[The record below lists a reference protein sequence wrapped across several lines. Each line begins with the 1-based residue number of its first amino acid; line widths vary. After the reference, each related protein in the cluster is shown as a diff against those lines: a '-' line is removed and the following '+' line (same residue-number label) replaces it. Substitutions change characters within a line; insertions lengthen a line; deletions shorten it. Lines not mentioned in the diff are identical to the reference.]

1 MGGAQ
6 SLRLPHGKGPHQV
19 GCTDVMVGPN
29 RKGLFFRLFYP
40 CLPQE
45 GAEQPLWIPRREYCD
60 GLADYI
66 NLKWCTPLLSV
77 TFGSYRVP
85 VSWNGPFKACG
96 SRYPLIIF
104 SHGLGAF
111 RTVYSA
117 VCAEMASRGFLVM
130 ALEHRTQEQ
139 SLIFSLKWGH
149 SEAESNAKYSPF
161 PCMPRVSDEWQLL
174 SDLTWLSC
182 YSRRDHSAC
191 ATYFCK
197 AEAGGSDSLEAALQ
211 EEWIPFRRVQE
222 GRKEFHFRN
231 PQVHQRANECVRGLR
246 LVQDISSG
254 KAVTNVLHKGFDL
267 SALKESV
274 DLSKVAVMGH
284 SFGGAT
290 AILALSKE
298 DHFRCAVA
306 LDAWMFPLKNDLYHK
321 VTKPVLFIN
330 TEKFQTAESVAKMK
344 RLSSRNRQT
353 KIITLLGSV
362 HLSQT
367 DFTFLAGNLLNRLFQ
382 TRGTLDPYA
391 GLDITNRAALAFL
404 QKHLRLEEDFDQWN
418 NLLEGIG
425 DSVIPEAP
433 LCISSL

>member
-1 MGGAQ
+1 FPWGGGSPGRGRRCSSGLGVSGAVSSSGRHGGSAVPRAPPWERSSPSGLHGCDGGPQ
-6 SLRLPHGKGPHQV
+6 PEGAFLPV
-19 GCTDVMVGPN
+19 V
-29 RKGLFFRLFYP
+29 
-40 CLPQE
+40 LPLPSPG
-45 GAEQPLWIPRREYCD
+45 GAEQPLWIPRHEYCQ

-66 NLKWCTPLLSV
+66 NWNRKWCTPLLSV
-77 TFGSYRVP
+77 SFGSYRVP
-85 VSWNGPFKACG
+85 VSWNGPFKSCG

-104 SHGLGAF
+104 SHGLGGF
-111 RTVYSA
+111 RTIYSA

-130 ALEHRTQEQ
+130 ALEHR
-139 SLIFSLKWGH
+139 
-149 SEAESNAKYSPF
+149 
-161 PCMPRVSDEWQLL
+161 
-174 SDLTWLSC
+174 
-182 YSRRDHSAC
+182 DHSAC
-191 ATYFCK
+191 TTYFCK
-197 AEAGGSDSLEAALQ
+197 AEAGGSDSLEAGLQ

-246 LVQDISSG
+246 LVQDINSG
-254 KAVTNVLHKGFDL
+254 KAVTNILHKGFDL

-274 DLSKVAVMGH
+274 DLTKVAVMGH

-298 DHFRCAVA
+298 VHFKCAVA
-306 LDAWMFPLKNDLYHK
+306 LDPWMFPLENALYPK

-353 KIITLLGSV
+353 KIITILGSV
-362 HLSQT
+362 HQSQT
-367 DFTFLAGNLLNRLFQ
+367 DFTFLAGNLLNKVFQ

-404 QKHLRLEEDFDQWN
+404 QKHLELEEDFDQWN

-433 LCISSL
+433 LCLSSL

>member
-1 MGGAQ
+1 MREVLSPAQEGMGGAQ
-6 SLRLPHGKGPHQV
+6 SLRLPHGNGPHQV

-45 GAEQPLWIPRREYCD
+45 GAEQPLWIPRPEYCD
-60 GLADYI
+60 GLADYL
-66 NLKWCTPLLSV
+66 NLKWCTPLLNV

-85 VSWNGPFKACG
+85 VSWNGPFKPCG

-130 ALEHRTQEQ
+130 ALEHR
-139 SLIFSLKWGH
+139 
-149 SEAESNAKYSPF
+149 
-161 PCMPRVSDEWQLL
+161 
-174 SDLTWLSC
+174 
-182 YSRRDHSAC
+182 DHSAC

-197 AEAGGSDSLEAALQ
+197 AEAGGCNSLEAALP

-222 GRKEFHFRN
+222 GQKEFHFRN

-274 DLSKVAVMGH
+274 DLTKVAVMGH

-298 DHFRCAVA
+298 DHFSCAVA
-306 LDAWMFPLKNDLYHK
+306 LDAWMFPLKNDFYHK

-330 TEKFQTAESVAKMK
+330 TEKFQTTESVAKMK

-353 KIITLLGSV
+353 KIITILGSV

-382 TRGTLDPYA
+382 TRGTLDPYT

>member
-1 MGGAQ
+1 MSQDASGGAAASCRGAAGAQALSPTQEGMGGVQ
-6 SLRLPHGKGPHQV
+6 SLGLPQGKGPHQV
-19 GCTDVMVGPN
+19 GCTDVMVGHN

-40 CLPQE
+40 CLPQD
-45 GAEQPLWIPRREYCD
+45 GAEQPLWIPRHEYCQ

-66 NLKWCTPLLSV
+66 NWNRNWCTPLLSV

-85 VSWNGPFKACG
+85 VSWNGPFKSCG

-130 ALEHRTQEQ
+130 VLEH
-139 SLIFSLKWGH
+139 
-149 SEAESNAKYSPF
+149 
-161 PCMPRVSDEWQLL
+161 
-174 SDLTWLSC
+174 
-182 YSRRDHSAC
+182 RDHSAC
-191 ATYFCK
+191 TTYFCK
-197 AEAGGSDSLEAALQ
+197 AEPGGSDSLETVLQ

-222 GRKEFHFRN
+222 GQKEFHFRN
-231 PQVHQRANECVRGLR
+231 PQVHQRANECVQGLK
-246 LVQDISSG
+246 LVKDINSG

-274 DLSKVAVMGH
+274 DLTKVAVMGH

-290 AILALSKE
+290 AILALAKE
-298 DHFRCAVA
+298 AHFKCAVA
-306 LDAWMFPLKNDLYHK
+306 LDAWMFPLKNDLYPK

-344 RLSSRNRQT
+344 RLRSRNRQT
-353 KIITLLGSV
+353 KIITILGSV
-362 HLSQT
+362 HQSQT
-367 DFTFLAGNLLNRLFQ
+367 DFTFLAGNLLNRVFQ
-382 TRGTLDPYA
+382 TRGTLDPYT
-391 GLDITNRAALAFL
+391 GLDITNRAALAFM
-404 QKHLRLEEDFDQWN
+404 QKHLELEEDFDQWN

-433 LCISSL
+433 PCISNL

>member
-1 MGGAQ
+1 MTLHVPGCTGRRCRVFFRGVAGAQVLSPAQEGMGGAQ

-40 CLPQE
+40 CLPQA
-45 GAEQPLWIPRREYCD
+45 GAEQPLWIPRREYCE
-60 GLADYI
+60 GLAEYI
-66 NLKWCTPLLSV
+66 NLKWCTPLLNV

-85 VSWNGPFKACG
+85 VRWNGPFKACG

-130 ALEHRTQEQ
+130 ALEHR
-139 SLIFSLKWGH
+139 
-149 SEAESNAKYSPF
+149 
-161 PCMPRVSDEWQLL
+161 
-174 SDLTWLSC
+174 
-182 YSRRDHSAC
+182 DHSAC

-222 GRKEFHFRN
+222 GQKEFHYRN

-274 DLSKVAVMGH
+274 DLTKVAVMGH

-298 DHFRCAVA
+298 DHFSCAVA

-353 KIITLLGSV
+353 KIITILGSV

>member
-1 MGGAQ
+1 MTLHVPGCTGRRCLLSFRGVAGAQVLSPAKEGMGGAQ
-6 SLRLPHGKGPHQV
+6 SLRLPHGNGPHQV

-45 GAEQPLWIPRREYCD
+45 EAEQPLWIPRREYCD

-66 NLKWCTPLLSV
+66 NLKWCTPLLNV

-130 ALEHRTQEQ
+130 ALEHR
-139 SLIFSLKWGH
+139 
-149 SEAESNAKYSPF
+149 
-161 PCMPRVSDEWQLL
+161 
-174 SDLTWLSC
+174 
-182 YSRRDHSAC
+182 DHSAC

-222 GRKEFHFRN
+222 GQKEFHFRN

-246 LVQDISSG
+246 LVQEISHG

-274 DLSKVAVMGH
+274 DLTKVAVMGH

-298 DHFRCAVA
+298 DHFSCAVA

-330 TEKFQTAESVAKMK
+330 TEKFQTAESVTKMK

-353 KIITLLGSV
+353 KIITILGSV

-382 TRGTLDPYA
+382 TRGTLDPYT
-391 GLDITNRAALAFL
+391 GLNITNRAALAFL